1 MIFKTPEELVEF
13 FNKLDLDK
21 STLVFKAEE
30 EKVVEEKK
38 KEKECPCGRKKEK
51 DCPCS
56 GKKEKECPCGG
67 KSPCQCEAL
76 IKESKEDSLAKI
88 DLTNI
93 DSVLIE
99 TFTDSP
105 SVKLRIS
112 ESDTDTFYVKNYEGV
127 TDTCGTGK
135 VELSDRIVY
144 MNMCDQSGVA
154 SVDLDLVI
162 EGQQLIGVKVTLA
175 KTEDEPY
182 LVLNKAHF
190 NP

>member
-21 STLVFKAEE
+21 SALVFKTEE

-38 KEKECPCGRKKEK
+38 K
-51 DCPCS
+51 D
-56 GKKEKECPCGG
+56 CPCGG
-67 KSPCQCEAL
+67 KSPCQCEAP
-76 IKESKEDSLAKI
+76 IKESKEDLLAKI

-93 DSVLIE
+93 DSVMIE
-99 TFTDSP
+99 SFSDSP

-135 VELSDRIVY
+135 VELSDRTIY
-144 MNMCDQSGVA
+144 MNMCDQNGVA
-154 SVDLDLVI
+154 SVDLNLVI
-162 EGQQLIGVKVTLA
+162 EDQQLIGVTVTLA

-190 NP
+190 KP